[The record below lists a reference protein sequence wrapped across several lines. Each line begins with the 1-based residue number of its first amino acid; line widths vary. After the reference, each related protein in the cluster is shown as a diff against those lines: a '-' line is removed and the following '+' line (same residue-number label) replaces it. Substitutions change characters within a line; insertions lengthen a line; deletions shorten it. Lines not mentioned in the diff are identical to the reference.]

1 MIITERHFKNEDDI
15 KAKIF
20 EAHRRGVCDSN
31 GKSIRRM
38 NTGGKRVFV
47 TRPRHVS
54 SVTKTYVYR
63 NGKMVL
69 KNG

>member
-1 MIITERHFKNEDDI
+1 MIAGRHFKNEDNI

-20 EAHRRGVCDSN
+20 RGHKNGVCDSN

-38 NTGGKRVFV
+38 NTGDQRVFV
-47 TRPRHVS
+47 AKPRHVS
-54 SVTKTYVYR
+54 SVTKVYVYEK
-63 NGKMVL
+63 GKMVL